1 MKYFSVGRKEGEILA
16 RPCKS
21 AKVLTECSQTK
32 EEINTRIEKE
42 QLIRGHA
49 DNIIPSMELTESQQI
64 LFYFIVDEL
73 KASEILSNLD
83 KFLLTKAAIAIDRL
97 HYIEKLVNQK
107 PKLLFNK
114 DVMSKKDT
122 YDKDFYRC
130 CNELCLSP
138 QSRAKI
144 ANININTKNAEDD
157 AVIKALRG
165 E

>member
-1 MKYFSVGRKEGEILA
+1 MA

-42 QLIRGHA
+42 QLIRGDA
-49 DNIIPSMELTESQQI
+49 DNIIPSMKLTESQQE
-64 LFYFIVDEL
+64 LFDFIVDEL

-83 KFLLTKAAIAIDRL
+83 KFLLTKAAISIDRL
-97 HYIEKLVNQK
+97 HYIENMVNQK
-107 PKLLFNK
+107 PRLLFNK
-114 DVMSKKDT
+114 DVMSKKDS

>member
-1 MKYFSVGRKEGEILA
+1 MG

-32 EEINTRIEKE
+32 EEIDTRIEKE
-42 QLIRGHA
+42 ELIKGKS
-49 DNIIPSMELTESQQI
+49 DNIIPSMKLTKSQLEL
-64 LFYFIVDEL
+64 FNFIVDEL
-73 KASEILSNLD
+73 EASNILSNLD
-83 KFLLTKAAIAIDRL
+83 KFLLTKAAISIDRL
-97 HYIEKLVNQK
+97 HYIETLVNENT
-107 PKLLFNK
+107 KLLFNK
-114 DVMSKKDT
+114 DVMSKKDS

-144 ANININTKNAEDD
+144 ANININTKNAEED
-157 AVIKALRG
+157 AVVRALRG

>member
-1 MKYFSVGRKEGEILA
+1 MA

-42 QLIRGHA
+42 QLIRGKA
-49 DNIIPSMELTESQQI
+49 DNIIPSMELTESQQK
-64 LFYFIVDEL
+64 LFDFIVSEL

-83 KFLLTKAAIAIDRL
+83 KFLLTKAAISIDRL
-97 HYIEKLVNQK
+97 HYIETLVNQK

-114 DVMSKKDT
+114 DVMSKKDS

-144 ANININTKNAEDD
+144 ANININTKNVEED

>member
-1 MKYFSVGRKEGEILA
+1 MA

-32 EEINTRIEKE
+32 QEISDRINKEES
-42 QLIRGHA
+42 IRGKG
-49 DNIIPSMELTESQQI
+49 DNIVPSQELTENQLY
-64 LFYFIVDEL
+64 LFNFIIGEL
-73 KASEILSNLD
+73 KESGILSNLD
-83 KFLLTKAAIAIDRL
+83 RFLLTKCAISIDTL
-97 HYIEKLVNQK
+97 QGIEDMINKK
-107 PKLLFNK
+107 PALMFNK
-114 DVMSKKDT
+114 DIKSTKDS

-144 ANININTKNAEDD
+144 ANINLSKQSAEEDP
-157 AVIKALRG
+157 VVKALRG

>member
-1 MKYFSVGRKEGEILA
+1 MA

-21 AKVLTECSQTK
+21 AKVLSECSQTK
-32 EEINTRIEKE
+32 DEIDTRVQKEE
-42 QLIRGHA
+42 LIRGKA
-49 DNIIPSMELTESQQI
+49 DKLTPSMELTESQLY
-64 LFYFIVDEL
+64 LFNFIVGEL

-83 KFLLTKAAIAIDRL
+83 IFLLTKAAIAIDRL
-97 HYIEKLVNQK
+97 HYIESIVNK
-107 PKLLFNK
+107 NPKALFNK
-114 DVMSKKDT
+114 DIMSKKDS

-144 ANININTKNAEDD
+144 ANININTKNAEED

>member
-1 MKYFSVGRKEGEILA
+1 MA

-32 EEINTRIEKE
+32 EEITDRINNEE
-42 QLIRGHA
+42 LIRGKG
-49 DNIIPSMELTESQQI
+49 DNIVPSQELNENQLYI
-64 LFYFIVDEL
+64 FDFIISEL
-73 KASEILSNLD
+73 NASGILSNLD
-83 KFLLTKAAIAIDRL
+83 RFLLTKCAISIDRL
-97 HYIEKLVNQK
+97 QRIESMINKNPSLM
-107 PKLLFNK
+107 FNK
-114 DVMSKKDT
+114 EIKSTKDS

-144 ANININTKNAEDD
+144 ANINLSKQSAEEDP
-157 AVIKALRG
+157 VVRALRG

>member
-1 MKYFSVGRKEGEILA
+1 MA

-32 EEINTRIEKE
+32 QEINDRINKE
-42 QLIRGHA
+42 ESIRGKG
-49 DNIIPSMELTESQQI
+49 DNIVPSQELTENQLY
-64 LFYFIVDEL
+64 LFNFIINEL
-73 KASEILSNLD
+73 KESGILSNLD
-83 KFLLTKAAIAIDRL
+83 RFLLTKCAISIDRL
-97 HYIEKLVNQK
+97 QGIEDMINKK
-107 PKLLFNK
+107 PALMFNK
-114 DVMSKKDT
+114 DIKSTKDS

-144 ANININTKNAEDD
+144 ANINLSKKSAEEDP
-157 AVIKALRG
+157 VVKALRG

>member
-1 MKYFSVGRKEGEILA
+1 MA

-32 EEINTRIEKE
+32 EEIDERVQKE
-42 QLIRGHA
+42 DLIRGKA
-49 DNIIPSMELTESQQI
+49 DKLNPSMELTESQLY
-64 LFYFIVDEL
+64 LFNFIVEEL

-83 KFLLTKAAIAIDRL
+83 IFLLTKAAIAIDRL
-97 HYIEKLVNQK
+97 HYIESIVNK
-107 PKLLFNK
+107 NPKALFNK
-114 DVMSKKDT
+114 DIMSKKDS

-144 ANININTKNAEDD
+144 ANININTKNAEED
-157 AVIKALRG
+157 AVIKAIKG
-165 E
+165 GV

>member
-1 MKYFSVGRKEGEILA
+1 MA

-32 EEINTRIEKE
+32 EEIYERVQKE
-42 QLIRGHA
+42 DLIRGKA
-49 DNIIPSMELTESQQI
+49 DKLKPSMELTESQLY
-64 LFYFIVDEL
+64 LFNFIVGEL

-83 KFLLTKAAIAIDRL
+83 IFLLTKAAIAIDRL
-97 HYIEKLVNQK
+97 NYIESIVNK
-107 PKLLFNK
+107 NPKALFNK
-114 DVMSKKDT
+114 DIMSKKDS

-144 ANININTKNAEDD
+144 ANININTKNAEED
-157 AVIKALRG
+157 AVIKAIKGG

>member
-1 MKYFSVGRKEGEILA
+1 MA

-21 AKVLTECSQTK
+21 AKVLSECSQTK
-32 EEINTRIEKE
+32 DEIDTRVQKEE
-42 QLIRGHA
+42 LIRGKA
-49 DNIIPSMELTESQQI
+49 DKLTPSMELTESQLY
-64 LFYFIVDEL
+64 LFNFIVEEL
-73 KASEILSNLD
+73 KASGILSNLD
-83 KFLLTKAAIAIDRL
+83 IFLLTKAAIAIDRL
-97 HYIEKLVNQK
+97 HYIESIVNK
-107 PKLLFNK
+107 NPKALFNK
-114 DVMSKKDT
+114 DIMSKKDS

-144 ANININTKNAEDD
+144 ANININTKNAEED

>member
-1 MKYFSVGRKEGEILA
+1 MA

-42 QLIRGHA
+42 QLIRGNA

-64 LFYFIVDEL
+64 LFDFIVDEL

>member
-1 MKYFSVGRKEGEILA
+1 MG

-32 EEINTRIEKE
+32 EEINSRVKKE
-42 QLIRGHA
+42 DALRGKA
-49 DNIIPSMELTESQQI
+49 DNIIPSMELTESQQE
-64 LFYFIVDEL
+64 LFDFIVSEL
-73 KASEILSNLD
+73 LASEILSNLD
-83 KFLLTKAAIAIDRL
+83 KFLLTKAAISIDRL
-97 HYIEKLVNQK
+97 HYIESLINKNQ
-107 PKLLFNK
+107 KLLFNK
-114 DVMSKKDT
+114 DVMSKKDS

-144 ANININTKNAEDD
+144 ANINVNTKNAESD

>member
-1 MKYFSVGRKEGEILA
+1 MA

-32 EEINTRIEKE
+32 EEIETRIEKE
-42 QLIRGHA
+42 EMIRGKA
-49 DNIIPSMELTESQQI
+49 DKLGPSMELTESQLY
-64 LFYFIVDEL
+64 LFNFIVDEL
-73 KASEILSNLD
+73 KASDILSNLD
-83 KFLLTKAAIAIDRL
+83 TFLLTKAAIAIDRL
-97 HYIEKLVNQK
+97 HFIEGIVNK
-107 PKLLFNK
+107 NPKALFNK
-114 DVMSKKDT
+114 DVMSKKDS

-144 ANININTKNAEDD
+144 ANININTKNAEED
-157 AVIKALRG
+157 AVVKALRG

>member
-1 MKYFSVGRKEGEILA
+1 MA

-21 AKVLTECSQTK
+21 AKILTECSQTK
-32 EEINTRIEKE
+32 EEINSRIEKE
-42 QLIRGHA
+42 KLIRGNA
-49 DNIIPSMELTESQQI
+49 NNIIPSMPLTESQYK
-64 LFYFIVDEL
+64 LFEFIVDEL

-97 HYIEKLVNQK
+97 HYIESLVNQK
-107 PKLLFNK
+107 QNLLFNK
-114 DVMSKKDT
+114 DVMSKKDS

-144 ANININTKNAEDD
+144 ANININAKNAEED
-157 AVIKALRG
+157 AVIKVLRG

>member
-1 MKYFSVGRKEGEILA
+1 MA

-42 QLIRGHA
+42 ELIRGKA
-49 DNIIPSMELTESQQI
+49 DKLAPSMDLTETQLY
-64 LFYFIVDEL
+64 LFNFIVDEL

-83 KFLLTKAAIAIDRL
+83 TFLLTKAAIAIDRL
-97 HYIEKLVNQK
+97 HFIEGLVNKNQ
-107 PKLLFNK
+107 KLLFNK
-114 DVMSKKDT
+114 DIMSKKDS

-144 ANININTKNAEDD
+144 ANININTKNAEED

>member
-1 MKYFSVGRKEGEILA
+1 MA

-32 EEINTRIEKE
+32 EEIDNRIEKE
-42 QLIRGHA
+42 EVIRGKA
-49 DNIIPSMELTESQQI
+49 DKLVPSMELTEDQLY
-64 LFYFIVDEL
+64 LFNFIVNEL

-83 KFLLTKAAIAIDRL
+83 TFLLTKAAIAIDRL
-97 HYIEKLVNQK
+97 HFIEGLVNKNQ
-107 PKLLFNK
+107 KLLFNK
-114 DVMSKKDT
+114 DIMSKKDS

-144 ANININTKNAEDD
+144 ANININTKNAEED
-157 AVIKALRG
+157 AVVKALRG

>member
-1 MKYFSVGRKEGEILA
+1 MA

-32 EEINTRIEKE
+32 EEIDERVQKE
-42 QLIRGHA
+42 DLIRGKA
-49 DNIIPSMELTESQQI
+49 DKLKPSMELTESQLY
-64 LFYFIVDEL
+64 LFNFIVNEL

-83 KFLLTKAAIAIDRL
+83 IFLLTKAAIAIDRL
-97 HYIEKLVNQK
+97 HYIESIVNK
-107 PKLLFNK
+107 NPKALFNK
-114 DVMSKKDT
+114 EIMSKKDS

-144 ANININTKNAEDD
+144 ANININTKNAEED
-157 AVIKALRG
+157 AVIKAIKGG

>member
-1 MKYFSVGRKEGEILA
+1 MA

-32 EEINTRIEKE
+32 EEIDERVQKE
-42 QLIRGHA
+42 DLIRGKA
-49 DNIIPSMELTESQQI
+49 DKLKPSMELTESQLY
-64 LFYFIVDEL
+64 LFNFIVNEL

-83 KFLLTKAAIAIDRL
+83 IFLLTKAAIAIDRL
-97 HYIEKLVNQK
+97 HYIESIVNK
-107 PKLLFNK
+107 NPKALFNK
-114 DVMSKKDT
+114 DIMSKKDS

-144 ANININTKNAEDD
+144 ANININTKNAEED
-157 AVIKALRG
+157 AVIKAIKG
-165 E
+165 GK

>member
-1 MKYFSVGRKEGEILA
+1 MA

-21 AKVLTECSQTK
+21 AKVLSECSQTK
-32 EEINTRIEKE
+32 EEIDTRVQKE
-42 QLIRGHA
+42 ELIRGKA
-49 DNIIPSMELTESQQI
+49 DKLTPSMELTESQLY
-64 LFYFIVDEL
+64 LFNFIVGEL

-83 KFLLTKAAIAIDRL
+83 IFLLTKAAIAIDRL
-97 HYIEKLVNQK
+97 HYIESIVNK
-107 PKLLFNK
+107 NPKALFNK
-114 DVMSKKDT
+114 DIMSKKDS

-144 ANININTKNAEDD
+144 ANININTKNAEED

>member
-1 MKYFSVGRKEGEILA
+1 MA

-32 EEINTRIEKE
+32 EEIDERVQKE
-42 QLIRGHA
+42 DLIRGKA
-49 DNIIPSMELTESQQI
+49 DKLKPSMELTESQLY
-64 LFYFIVDEL
+64 LFNFIVGEL

-83 KFLLTKAAIAIDRL
+83 IFLLTKAAIAIDRL
-97 HYIEKLVNQK
+97 HYIESIVNK
-107 PKLLFNK
+107 NPKALFSK
-114 DVMSKKDT
+114 DIMSKKDS

-144 ANININTKNAEDD
+144 ANININTKNAEED
-157 AVIKALRG
+157 AVIKAIKGG

>member
-1 MKYFSVGRKEGEILA
+1 MA

-32 EEINTRIEKE
+32 EEISNRIEFEEK
-42 QLIRGHA
+42 IRGCA
-49 DNIIPSMELTESQQI
+49 DEITPTIVLNDRQLYIFNFII
-64 LFYFIVDEL
+64 DEL
-73 KASEILSNLD
+73 KASAILSNLD
-83 KFLLTKAAIAIDRL
+83 KFLLTKAAIAIDRVFS
-97 HYIEKLVNQK
+97 IEELVNKK
-107 PKLLFNK
+107 PSLLFNK
-114 DVMSKKDT
+114 DVISKKDS

-144 ANININTKNAEDD
+144 ANININSKNAEED

>member
-1 MKYFSVGRKEGEILA
+1 MA

-32 EEINTRIEKE
+32 EEIDERVQKE
-42 QLIRGHA
+42 DLIRGKA
-49 DNIIPSMELTESQQI
+49 DKLKPSMELTESQLY
-64 LFYFIVDEL
+64 LFNFIVNEL

-83 KFLLTKAAIAIDRL
+83 TFLLTKAAIAIDRL
-97 HYIEKLVNQK
+97 HYIESIVNK
-107 PKLLFNK
+107 NPKALFNK
-114 DVMSKKDT
+114 EIMSKKDS

-144 ANININTKNAEDD
+144 ANININTKNAEED
-157 AVIKALRG
+157 AVIKAIKGG

>member
-1 MKYFSVGRKEGEILA
+1 MA

-32 EEINTRIEKE
+32 EEINNRIEQEEK
-42 QLIRGHA
+42 LKGKA
-49 DNIIPSMELTESQQI
+49 DNLVPSHELSENQLY
-64 LFYFIVDEL
+64 LFNFIVQEL

-83 KFLLTKAAIAIDRL
+83 KFLLTKCAIAIDRL
-97 HYIEKLVNQK
+97 QNIESAINKK
-107 PKLLFNK
+107 PSLMFNK
-114 DVMSKKDT
+114 DIKSTKDT
-122 YDKDFYRC
+122 YDKDFFRC

-144 ANININTKNAEDD
+144 ANININTKNAEED
-157 AVIKALRG
+157 AVVKALRG

>member
-1 MKYFSVGRKEGEILA
+1 MA

-21 AKVLTECSQTK
+21 AKVLSECSQTK
-32 EEINTRIEKE
+32 DEIDTRVQKEE
-42 QLIRGHA
+42 LIRGKA
-49 DNIIPSMELTESQQI
+49 DKLTPSMELTESQLY
-64 LFYFIVDEL
+64 LFNFIVEEL

-83 KFLLTKAAIAIDRL
+83 IFLLTKAAIAIDRL
-97 HYIEKLVNQK
+97 HYIESIVNK
-107 PKLLFNK
+107 NPKALFNK
-114 DVMSKKDT
+114 DIMSKKDS

-144 ANININTKNAEDD
+144 ANININTKNAEED

>member
-1 MKYFSVGRKEGEILA
+1 MA

-32 EEINTRIEKE
+32 EEIDSRIEKE
-42 QLIRGHA
+42 EVIRGKA
-49 DNIIPSMELTESQQI
+49 DKLTPSMELTESQLY
-64 LFYFIVDEL
+64 LFNFIVEEL

-83 KFLLTKAAIAIDRL
+83 IFLLNKAAIAIDRL
-97 HYIEKLVNQK
+97 HYIEGIVNK
-107 PKLLFNK
+107 NPKALFNK
-114 DVMSKKDT
+114 EIMSKKDS

-144 ANININTKNAEDD
+144 ANININTKNAEED
-157 AVIKALRG
+157 AVVKALRG

>member
-1 MKYFSVGRKEGEILA
+1 MA

-21 AKVLTECSQTK
+21 AKVITEYSQTK
-32 EEINTRIEKE
+32 EEINNRLEKE
-42 QLIRGHA
+42 EAIRGKA
-49 DNIIPSMELTESQQI
+49 DKLVPCTNLSENQSDIFNFIIE
-64 LFYFIVDEL
+64 EL

-83 KFLLTKAAIAIDRL
+83 TFLLTKAAIAIDRVF
-97 HYIEKLVNQK
+97 YIESIVNK
-107 PKLLFNK
+107 NPKALFNK
-114 DVMSKKDT
+114 DIMSKKDS

-144 ANININTKNAEDD
+144 ANININNEKAQED

>member
-1 MKYFSVGRKEGEILA
+1 MA

-42 QLIRGHA
+42 ELIRGKA
-49 DNIIPSMELTESQQI
+49 DNIVPSMELTESQMQ
-64 LFYFIVDEL
+64 LFNFIVSEL

-83 KFLLTKAAIAIDRL
+83 TFLLTKAAVAIDRL
-97 HYIEKLVNQK
+97 HFIEGLVNK
-107 PKLLFNK
+107 NPKVLFNK
-114 DVMSKKDT
+114 DIMSKKDS

-144 ANININTKNAEDD
+144 ANININTKNAEED
-157 AVIKALRG
+157 AVVKALRG

>member
-1 MKYFSVGRKEGEILA
+1 MA

-32 EEINTRIEKE
+32 EEIDERVQKE
-42 QLIRGHA
+42 NLIRGKA
-49 DNIIPSMELTESQQI
+49 DKLNPSMELTESQLY
-64 LFYFIVDEL
+64 LFNFIVEEL
-73 KASEILSNLD
+73 KESEILSNLD
-83 KFLLTKAAIAIDRL
+83 IFLLTKAAIAIDRL
-97 HYIEKLVNQK
+97 HYIESIVNK
-107 PKLLFNK
+107 NPKALFNK
-114 DVMSKKDT
+114 DIMSKKDS

-144 ANININTKNAEDD
+144 ANININTKNAEED
-157 AVIKALRG
+157 AVIKAIKGG

>member
-1 MKYFSVGRKEGEILA
+1 MS

-32 EEINTRIEKE
+32 EEINNRIEQEEKLKGKADDLVPSHE
-42 QLIRGHA
+42 LNENQLY
-49 DNIIPSMELTESQQI
+49 
-64 LFYFIVDEL
+64 LFNFIVEEL

-83 KFLLTKAAIAIDRL
+83 KFLLTKCAIAIDRIQN
-97 HYIEKLVNQK
+97 IEIAINNK
-107 PKLLFNK
+107 PSLMFNK
-114 DVMSKKDT
+114 DVKSTKDT
-122 YDKDFYRC
+122 YDKDFFRC

-157 AVIKALRG
+157 AVVRAIRG

>member
-1 MKYFSVGRKEGEILA
+1 MA

-21 AKVLTECSQTK
+21 AKVLTDCSQTK
-32 EEINTRIEKE
+32 DEIDSRIEKE
-42 QLIRGHA
+42 ELIRGKA
-49 DNIIPSMELTESQQI
+49 DNIVPSMELTESQI
-64 LFYFIVDEL
+64 YLFNFITGEL

-97 HYIEKLVNQK
+97 HFIETLVNK
-107 PKLLFNK
+107 NPKLLFNK
-114 DVMSKKDT
+114 EVISKKDS

-144 ANININTKNAEDD
+144 ANTNINAKNAEED
-157 AVIKALRG
+157 AVVKALRG

>member
-1 MKYFSVGRKEGEILA
+1 MA

-32 EEINTRIEKE
+32 EEIDERVQKE
-42 QLIRGHA
+42 DLIRGKA
-49 DNIIPSMELTESQQI
+49 DKLNPSMELTESQLY
-64 LFYFIVDEL
+64 LFNFIVGEL

-83 KFLLTKAAIAIDRL
+83 IFLLTKAAIAIDRL
-97 HYIEKLVNQK
+97 HYIESIVNK
-107 PKLLFNK
+107 NPKALFNK
-114 DVMSKKDT
+114 DIMSKKDS

-144 ANININTKNAEDD
+144 ANININTKNAEED
-157 AVIKALRG
+157 AVIKAIKGG

>member
-1 MKYFSVGRKEGEILA
+1 MA

-32 EEINTRIEKE
+32 EEIKNRIDQEEK
-42 QLIRGHA
+42 LKGKA
-49 DNIIPSMELTESQQI
+49 DNLVPSHELNKNQLY
-64 LFYFIVDEL
+64 LFNFIVEEL

-83 KFLLTKAAIAIDRL
+83 KFLLTKCAIAIDRL
-97 HYIEKLVNQK
+97 QNIESAINKNPSLM
-107 PKLLFNK
+107 FNK
-114 DVMSKKDT
+114 DVKSTKDT
-122 YDKDFYRC
+122 YDKDFFRC

-144 ANININTKNAEDD
+144 ANININTKNAEED
-157 AVIKALRG
+157 AVVKALRG